1 MERETE
7 EGKPVI
13 EVAMGGQEIFV
24 DAETGEI
31 VAIDNLY
38 EKGDPED
45 LEEINEFLKLQ
56 KYGVI
61 PIQEALEAAES
72 FAGGQAHTVELEN
85 EDGNLVYEVVIGLQE
100 VYVDAGNGKVLFSET
115 ISTVNKSDDSQ
126 FKSSIQVP

>member
-1 MERETE
+1 
-7 EGKPVI
+7 
-13 EVAMGGQEIFV
+13 
-24 DAETGEI
+24 
-31 VAIDNLY
+31 
-38 EKGDPED
+38 PED